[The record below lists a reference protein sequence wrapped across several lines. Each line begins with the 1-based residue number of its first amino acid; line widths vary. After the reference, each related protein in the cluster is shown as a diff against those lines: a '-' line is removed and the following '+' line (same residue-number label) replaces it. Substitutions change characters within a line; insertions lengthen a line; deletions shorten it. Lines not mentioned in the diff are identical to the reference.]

1 MYEQN
6 PKLPKQS
13 PQQKDRD
20 SIVWRVITV
29 LTIVFILALVCI
41 PNLEE
46 KLKVPPAADSYPSG
60 NLASG
65 NSSENK
71 LEAYPYLPNKL
82 LTPGDVMPGITK
94 EHVCTSGYSAAA
106 RNVSNSTKKQIF
118 DSYGISGEYG
128 SYEIDHLIS
137 LQLGGSN
144 SKKNLWPQPYKLSNW
159 HARKKDGLENRLH
172 SLVCKGI
179 ISLEEAQRAISENW
193 IEAYKK
199 YMADKMENK

>member
-1 MYEQN
+1 MHERN
-6 PKLPKQS
+6 PRPPKQNL
-13 PQQKDRD
+13 PPKNRD
-20 SIVWRVITV
+20 SIIWNVIV
-29 LTIVFILALVCI
+29 ILIFLFGIALLGI
-41 PNLEE
+41 PG
-46 KLKVPPAADSYPSG
+46 KKDGHTYSVPTG
-60 NLASG
+60 NTLG
-65 NSSENK
+65 IPGDKYSS
-71 LEAYPYLPNKL
+71 YPYLPNKL
-82 LTPGDVMPGITK
+82 LTPGDVMSGITK
-94 EHVCTSGYSAAA
+94 EHVCTSGYSASA
-106 RNVSNSTKKQIF
+106 RNVSNSTKRQIF

-144 SKKNLWPQPYKLSNW
+144 SWKNLWPQPYKLSDW